1 MAESKKSETRKK
13 IRLYDVWKF
22 LKNSLVAILR
32 GELLL
37 RLNVGKYFPQI
48 AYTFLLFAL
57 TILFSLM
64 VDGTLGKVEQNK
76 LTLQELERLNSQ
88 KTFELITLN
97 RRSTVA
103 TLLEEQGSDVTEPTR
118 PAQILK

>member
-1 MAESKKSETRKK
+1 MADTKKR
-13 IRLYDVWKF
+13 IRLSDVWKF

-37 RLNVGKYFPQI
+37 RLNVNKYFPQI

-57 TILFSLM
+57 SILFSLM

-76 LTLQELERLNSQ
+76 LTIQELERLNSQ

-97 RRSTVA
+97 RRSTVS
-103 TLLEEQGSDVTEPTR
+103 TLLQEQGSDVAEPVK
-118 PAQILK
+118 PAKILK

>member
-1 MAESKKSETRKK
+1 MADTKKR
-13 IRLYDVWKF
+13 IRLSDVWKF

-37 RLNVGKYFPQI
+37 RLNVNKYFPQI

-57 TILFSLM
+57 SILFSLM

-76 LTLQELERLNSQ
+76 LTIQELERLNSQ

-103 TLLEEQGSDVTEPTR
+103 TLLEEQGSDVAEPVK
-118 PAQILK
+118 PAQVLK

>member
-1 MAESKKSETRKK
+1 MTETKKKF
-13 IRLYDVWKF
+13 RLSDVWKF

-37 RLNVGKYFPQI
+37 RLNVNKYFPQI

-57 TILFSLM
+57 SILFSIM

-76 LTLQELERLNSQ
+76 QTLQE
-88 KTFELITLN
+88 
-97 RRSTVA
+97 
-103 TLLEEQGSDVTEPTR
+103 
-118 PAQILK
+118 PAQGECRWQDQRDQSSAQRTQRRRKSPP

>member
-1 MAESKKSETRKK
+1 MDQQKK
-13 IRLYDVWKF
+13 RLRLSDVGKF
-22 LKNSLVAILR
+22 IKNSLLAILR

-37 RLNVGKYFPQI
+37 RLNVNKFFPQI

-57 TILFSLM
+57 SILFSLM
-64 VDGTLGKVEQNK
+64 VDSTLGKVEQNK

-97 RRSTVA
+97 RRSTVS
-103 TLLEEQGSDVTEPTR
+103 TLLQEQGSDVTEPVK
-118 PAQILK
+118 PAKILK

>member
-13 IRLYDVWKF
+13 IRLSDVWKF

-76 LTLQELERLNSQ
+76 LNLQELERLNSQ

-103 TLLEEQGSDVTEPTR
+103 TLLEEQGSDVAEPTR

>member
-1 MAESKKSETRKK
+1 MDQQKKKF
-13 IRLYDVWKF
+13 RLSDIGKF
-22 LKNSLVAILR
+22 LKNPLRAILR

-37 RLNVGKYFPQI
+37 RLNVNKYFPQI

-57 TILFSLM
+57 SILFSLM
-64 VDGTLGKVEQNK
+64 VDSTLGKVEQNK

-97 RRSTVA
+97 RRSTVS
-103 TLLEEQGSDVTEPTR
+103 TLLQEQGSDVAEPVR
-118 PAQILK
+118 PAKKIK